1 MDSTM
6 LIATVIFWIIIASI
20 IGGVIL
26 LRPVSRSLGH
36 FLDDWI
42 AIRRA
47 EQEGSSEQFQELASR
62 LAALEGGQRRLL
74 EQQEFMEALK
84 DKEELTSISSGD

>member
-1 MDSTM
+1 MDFNM
-6 LIATVIFWIIIASI
+6 LVATVIFWIIIASI
-20 IGGVIL
+20 VGGVIL

-47 EQEGSSEQFQELASR
+47 EQESSGEQFQELASR

-84 DKEELTSISSGD
+84 DKEELTSIGSGD

>member
-1 MDSTM
+1 MEAITIIAM
-6 LIATVIFWIIIASI
+6 LIFWVIIASI

-26 LRPVSRSLGH
+26 LRPVSKKLGN

-47 EQEGSSEQFQELASR
+47 EQEGSGQQFQELTAR

-74 EQQEFMEALK
+74 EQQQFVEALK

>member
-1 MDSTM
+1 MDATM
-6 LIATVIFWIIIASI
+6 LIVTIVFWIIIASI

-36 FLDDWI
+36 FLDEWI

-47 EQEGSSEQFQELASR
+47 EQEGSGEQFQELTTR

-84 DKEELTSISSGD
+84 DKEELTSFSSGD

>member
-1 MDSTM
+1 M
-6 LIATVIFWIIIASI
+6 LIATIMFWIIIASI

-47 EQEGSSEQFQELASR
+47 EQEGSGQQFQELTAR

-74 EQQEFMEALK
+74 EQQQFVEALK

>member
-1 MDSTM
+1 MDFNM
-6 LIATVIFWIIIASI
+6 LVATVIFWIIIASI
-20 IGGVIL
+20 VGGVIL

-47 EQEGSSEQFQELASR
+47 EQESSGEQFQELASR

-84 DKEELTSISSGD
+84 DKEELTSVGSGD

>member
-1 MDSTM
+1 MDFNM
-6 LIATVIFWIIIASI
+6 LVATVIFWIIIASI
-20 IGGVIL
+20 VGGVIL

-47 EQEGSSEQFQELASR
+47 EQESSGEQFQELASR
-62 LAALEGGQRRLL
+62 LAVLEGGQRRLL

-84 DKEELTSISSGD
+84 DKEELTSVGSGD

>member
-1 MDSTM
+1 MDATM
-6 LIATVIFWIIIASI
+6 LIATIIFWIIIASI

-47 EQEGSSEQFQELASR
+47 EQEGSGQQFQELTAR

-74 EQQEFMEALK
+74 EQQQFVEALK

>member
-1 MDSTM
+1 VDATM
-6 LIATVIFWIIIASI
+6 LIATIIFWIIIASI

-47 EQEGSSEQFQELASR
+47 EQEGSGQQFQELTAR

-74 EQQEFMEALK
+74 EQQQFVEALK

>member
-1 MDSTM
+1 MNSTI
-6 LIATVIFWIIIASI
+6 LIGALFWVIIASI

-26 LRPVSRSLGH
+26 LRPLAQRLGR
-36 FLDDWI
+36 FLDEWI

-47 EQEGSSEQFQELASR
+47 EQKGSGEQLQELTAR

-74 EQQEFMEALK
+74 ENQEFMESLK
-84 DKEELTSISSGD
+84 EKKEPKTIGSGN

>member
-1 MDSTM
+1 MDATM
-6 LIATVIFWIIIASI
+6 LIVTIVFWIIIASI

-47 EQEGSSEQFQELASR
+47 EQEGSAEQFQELASR
-62 LAALEGGQRRLL
+62 LAALEGGQRRLM
-74 EQQEFMEALK
+74 EHQQFMEALK
-84 DKEELTSISSGD
+84 DREELTTIGSGD